1 MPHMR
6 LLLLY
11 LWSDLMANTATKT
24 ANSAVSSSCFS
35 RKIGNTTFIVS
46 VSFSKKTKESI
57 DDKILKLVIN
67 GIQQMEVS
75 KCS

>member
-1 MPHMR
+1 
-6 LLLLY
+6 
-11 LWSDLMANTATKT
+11 MANTTTKAAST
-24 ANSAVSSSCFS
+24 AVTPNSFS

-57 DDKILKLVIN
+57 DDKILKLLAN
-67 GIQQMEVS
+67 DIQQREAL